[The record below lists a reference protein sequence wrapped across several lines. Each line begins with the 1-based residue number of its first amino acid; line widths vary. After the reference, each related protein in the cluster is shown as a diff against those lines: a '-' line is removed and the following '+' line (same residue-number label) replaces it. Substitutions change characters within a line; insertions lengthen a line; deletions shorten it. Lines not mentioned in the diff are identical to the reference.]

1 MIRPCSGGAGRRV
14 WGHASHFGR
23 ESQSSR
29 SPAPEWGGACP
40 RLPPV
45 GGGDWHSFGRGA
57 SHMSRSRTGDR
68 GPQARALGGLQF
80 RWRFLK
86 PGGNPIGAAL
96 EQVDSSSP
104 LTPKL
109 WSLWPQP
116 QPHCLGLEVVAAL
129 QGEGLVAA
137 GGGFAGCGGRRHQ
150 TPGGSPDGAEG
161 QWVFLQSPGARQE
174 GLRGEQSWPPSS
186 GLEVVAAS

>member
-1 MIRPCSGGAGRRV
+1 
-14 WGHASHFGR
+14 
-23 ESQSSR
+23 
-29 SPAPEWGGACP
+29 
-40 RLPPV
+40 
-45 GGGDWHSFGRGA
+45 
-57 SHMSRSRTGDR
+57 MSRSRTGDR